1 MRASSPEQPSPHQAG
16 KVSPQ
21 RPVRPAGQ
29 AARTARPN
37 AGQPSRPAVPATR
50 PSSPAA
56 RPVSQGAHQRVRPV
70 DPRVKGPQV
79 PSRSSSQFESARF
92 AGQPPCAG
100 QAPGSRV
107 PRQSP
112 EPPKKGGGV
121 WRVVFW
127 VALLVFVVSAG
138 ALAYIG
144 YTYWKGQAAYDEI
157 ASEAF
162 VMPENATLADFDVDW
177 EALRQ
182 INPDVVGWIYMPG
195 TDINY
200 PIAHRAGDDEYYL
213 YHNFNGASS
222 SEFGAEYGSIMLS
235 GVNTADFSDEVNII
249 YGHNMNNGTMFAP
262 LSNMEEDWF
271 NTYRTVYLLTPQGNY
286 LLKSFA
292 YVHVPGSSTDIVIP
306 RFDSSSERT
315 AYMQAR
321 YDTSLHAAD
330 PAGSPAADIERAFAL
345 VTCDG
350 ANRSYR
356 YITYFEPID
365 YYALDGG
372 MASGAAGAGEDAGLA
387 GSVVSRDDL
396 SNVGGATE
404 DRAE

>member
-1 MRASSPEQPSPHQAG
+1 MP
-16 KVSPQ
+16 
-21 RPVRPAGQ
+21 
-29 AARTARPN
+29 
-37 AGQPSRPAVPATR
+37 
-50 PSSPAA
+50 
-56 RPVSQGAHQRVRPV
+56 
-70 DPRVKGPQV
+70 
-79 PSRSSSQFESARF
+79 
-92 AGQPPCAG
+92 
-100 QAPGSRV
+100 QAPGSHN
-107 PRQSP
+107 PQQSG

-127 VALLVFVVSAG
+127 IALLVFVVSAG

-306 RFDSSSERT
+306 QFDSSSERT

-321 YDTSLHAAD
+321 YDTSLFTVD
-330 PAGSPAADIERAFAL
+330 PAGSSAADIEQAFAL

-365 YYALDGG
+365 YYALDGSS
-372 MASGAAGAGEDAGLA
+372 SGGTGETGADLGADAGSA
-387 GSVVSRDDL
+387 DSVVSRDDL
-396 SNVGGATE
+396 GKVGGASD
-404 DRAE
+404 DRVE